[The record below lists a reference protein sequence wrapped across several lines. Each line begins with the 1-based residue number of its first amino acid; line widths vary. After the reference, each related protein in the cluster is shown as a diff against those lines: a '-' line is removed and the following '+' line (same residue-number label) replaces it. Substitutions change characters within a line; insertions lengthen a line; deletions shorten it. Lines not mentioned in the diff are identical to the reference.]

1 MNDVFKSPCPPP
13 EGLTRELLTV
23 LAEEASEVVQRV
35 SKALRFG
42 LDEVQPGQPYS
53 NTRRLAHE
61 VGDIYEVVNRLV
73 AMGVLSQEQIDEG
86 IARKKLQLSKFLQAP
101 QTSVAS
107 DVFAVNGK
115 TTLKGLPP
123 ALSSLRCGKHYSDF
137 FFNADSPKVIDAW
150 FSFWA
155 ECLTTQSA
163 AEYFEGS
170 EHLVPWLPS
179 PEFCKGQI
187 AKMQTRWGNP
197 TTPLTDV
204 VGYYRGVQYF
214 DDLYSDHVTQ
224 TGRNVPLILA
234 WCASGTTLPHALVR
248 MALTAKRREFM
259 RALFVGDVEHITYNA
274 SGREVTFSYG
284 THLQPGI

>member
-1 MNDVFKSPCPPP
+1 M
-13 EGLTRELLTV
+13 
-23 LAEEASEVVQRV
+23 

-53 NTRRLAHE
+53 NTQRLAHE

-73 AMGVLSQEQIDEG
+73 SLGVLSQEQIDEG
-86 IARKKLQLSKFLQAP
+86 VARRKLQLSKFLQTP
-101 QTSVAS
+101 QTSLAS

-123 ALSSLRCGKHYSDF
+123 ALPSLRCGDHYSTF
-137 FFNADSPKVIDAW
+137 FFELYTEKPYKIIDAW
-150 FSFWA
+150 LSFWN
-155 ECLTTQSA
+155 ECLTTQSVVH
-163 AEYFEGS
+163 YFEGS
-170 EHLVPWLPS
+170 EHLVPWLPI
-179 PEFCKGQI
+179 PEFCEAQNVKI
-187 AKMQTRWGNP
+187 QTRWNNP
-197 TTPLTDV
+197 TTPVTDIAAYLT
-204 VGYYRGVQYF
+204 GVQYL

-234 WCASGTTLPHALVR
+234 WCASGITLPHALVR

-274 SGREVTFSYG
+274 SGREVTFSHE